1 MRVLIAVDSSL
12 GAKRAV
18 KSVASRPWPAGS
30 VFRVLSVFQIALPS
44 NAARGGI
51 PQSFRRAYTAA
62 MTRPAETA
70 VSMASAT
77 LGRSGLT
84 ADTKVV
90 EGHPGKAI
98 VAEATRWK
106 ADLIVLGSRGLSK
119 GLRMLLGSVA
129 AYVSANADCS
139 VEIVRSRKR

>member
-1 MRVLIAVDSSL
+1 MRVLVAVDDSR
-12 GAKRAV
+12 GAEHAV

-44 NAARGGI
+44 NAAGGGI

-62 MTRPAETA
+62 LVRPAETA
-70 VSMASAT
+70 VSKASAT
-77 LGRSGLT
+77 LARSGLT
-84 ADTKVV
+84 VDTKVV
-90 EGHPGKAI
+90 EGHPGKTI
-98 VAEATRWK
+98 VAEAKRWK
-106 ADLIVLGSRGLSK
+106 ADLIILGSRGLSK
-119 GLRMLLGSVA
+119 GLRLLLGSVA